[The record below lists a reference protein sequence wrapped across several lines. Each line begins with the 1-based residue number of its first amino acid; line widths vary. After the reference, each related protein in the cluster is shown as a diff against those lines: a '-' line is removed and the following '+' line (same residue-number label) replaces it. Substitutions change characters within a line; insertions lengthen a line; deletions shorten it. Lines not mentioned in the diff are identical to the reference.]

1 MCSLGGAGFP
11 SLAHACISR
20 ACVVKQK
27 SLICRQRGQRYSY
40 EPSEKLI
47 SRVPS
52 SRTAPPCPDYAS
64 RQPRQGAGTGKGRA
78 GRLGGPGGACVALPG
93 RGGSARFGSARPG
106 LAWLGSARLGPARL
120 SLARFG
126 SARGCPAPCGAG
138 GRCPALRRRSH
149 RCYAKARGVRILPGG
164 TGARAG
170 LGGSPD
176 AGARAGAR
184 RWASGDTRCC
194 RRERGSALGTRGV
207 RRQLR
212 SAGTRE
218 GRVRTV
224 VCFAFERG

>member
-1 MCSLGGAGFP
+1 MCRAAG
-11 SLAHACISR
+11 LHHHA
-20 ACVVKQK
+20 
-27 SLICRQRGQRYSY
+27 
-40 EPSEKLI
+40 
-47 SRVPS
+47 
-52 SRTAPPCPDYAS
+52 RTTPPGSP
-64 RQPRQGAGTGKGRA
+64 GKGRA
-78 GRLGGPGGACVALPG
+78 PGRAGPGGSGVPAAPAWPCPG
-93 RGGSARFGSARPG
+93 GAPRPGSARFGSARPG